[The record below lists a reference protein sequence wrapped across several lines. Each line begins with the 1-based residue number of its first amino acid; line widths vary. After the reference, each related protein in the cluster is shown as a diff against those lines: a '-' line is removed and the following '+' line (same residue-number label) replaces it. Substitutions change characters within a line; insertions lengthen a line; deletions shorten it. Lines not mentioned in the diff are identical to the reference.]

1 MYYSCYSN
9 TGGVTTLPPSRNL
22 VPRFTI
28 EERFIRNQRMVL
40 ESFSW
45 FEQHEVRCDQ
55 FLNSQV
61 RIMPTIDAI
70 LQTEIS
76 FNVGSTLTPLLSKK
90 DEASV
95 RSHSRDQNGKNL

>member
-1 MYYSCYSN
+1 MD
-9 TGGVTTLPPSRNL
+9 
-22 VPRFTI
+22 
-28 EERFIRNQRMVL
+28 ERFIRNQRMII
-40 ESFSW
+40 ESFPW
-45 FEQHEVRCDQ
+45 FERHEGRCDH

-61 RIMPTIDAI
+61 RIMPTIGVI

-76 FNVGSTLTPLLSKK
+76 FNVGSILTPLLSKK

>member
-1 MYYSCYSN
+1 MD
-9 TGGVTTLPPSRNL
+9 
-22 VPRFTI
+22 
-28 EERFIRNQRMVL
+28 ERFIRNQRMII

-45 FEQHEVRCDQ
+45 FERHEGRCDH

-61 RIMPTIDAI
+61 RIMPTIGVI

-76 FNVGSTLTPLLSKK
+76 FNVGSILTPLLSKK